1 MILSAS
7 LSHMKFCTGID
18 ILLKDSDSRNTGEVC
33 EPGGKTRETL
43 CEPSRGGE
51 MGGSPCII
59 TVLLLM
65 VVFLQTASWRAL
77 AAVMWKRTRV
87 GNNSQL
93 RFRGRGFQDHMGYT
107 CFFGD
112 EGR

>member
-1 MILSAS
+1 M
-7 LSHMKFCTGID
+7 
-18 ILLKDSDSRNTGEVC
+18 KDSDSANTGEVC
-33 EPGGKTRETL
+33 EPGGKTREML
-43 CEPSRGGE
+43 CEPSRGE

-65 VVFLQTASWRAL
+65 VVFLQTASWKVL
-77 AAVMWKRTRV
+77 AAVTRKRMQV
-87 GNNSQL
+87 GNDSQVG
-93 RFRGRGFQDHMGYT
+93 FRGRGFLDYLGYS

>member
-33 EPGGKTRETL
+33 EPGGKTREML

-77 AAVMWKRTRV
+77 AAVIQKIMQVRS
-87 GNNSQL
+87 NSQVG
-93 RFRGRGFQDHMGYT
+93 FRGRGFLDHSGYT
-107 CFFGD
+107 CFCGD

>member
-33 EPGGKTRETL
+33 EPGGKTREMV

-65 VVFLQTASWRAL
+65 VVFLQTASWKVL
-77 AAVMWKRTRV
+77 AAVMQKRMQL
-87 GNNSQL
+87 GNNSQMGL
-93 RFRGRGFQDHMGYT
+93 TGRGFQHHLGYT
-107 CFFGD
+107 
-112 EGR
+112 

>member
-18 ILLKDSDSRNTGEVC
+18 ILLKDSDSRNTEEVS
-33 EPGGKTRETL
+33 EPGGKTREML
-43 CEPSRGGE
+43 CEPSRGE

-65 VVFLQTASWRAL
+65 VVFLQTASWKVL
-77 AAVMWKRTRV
+77 AAVMQKKMQL
-87 GNNSQL
+87 GNSSQMGL
-93 RFRGRGFQDHMGYT
+93 TGRGFQHHLGYT
-107 CFFGD
+107 
-112 EGR
+112 

>member
-1 MILSAS
+1 MILSTSAF
-7 LSHMKFCTGID
+7 HVNFATMIT
-18 ILLKDSDSRNTGEVC
+18 ILLKGSDSTNTREVC
-33 EPGGKTRETL
+33 EPGGKTREML
-43 CEPSRGGE
+43 CEPSRGRE
-51 MGGSPCII
+51 MGGSTCII

-65 VVFLQTASWRAL
+65 VVFLQTASWKAL
-77 AAVMWKRTRV
+77 AAVMWKRTQV

-93 RFRGRGFQDHMGYT
+93 RFRGRGFQDHTSYT